1 MDSIETS
8 GSPYE
13 TYVRLVMEGV
23 TPKKPEQRPRSIRMA
38 KENEGYEP
46 QHSEAGARLAR
57 EQAVRDAPV
66 QHLDG
71 KAISLIRKGQ
81 PIFSGCMLYFPDAL
95 LAVAELS
102 VAGNDKHN
110 PGQPLHWSRGK
121 SNDHGDCI
129 VRHQLDVGKIDGEDG
144 FYHEVKVAW
153 RALAQLQTF
162 IEERRAAE
170 ENA

>member
-1 MDSIETS
+1 M
-8 GSPYE
+8 
-13 TYVRLVMEGV
+13 V
-23 TPKKPEQRPRSIRMA
+23 
-38 KENEGYEP
+38 KENEESR
-46 QHSEAGARLAR
+46 QRILAAGVRTAKGPGVDSK
-57 EQAVRDAPV
+57 AV
-66 QHLDG
+66 
-71 KAISLIRKGQ
+71 SLIRKGQ
-81 PIFSGCMLYFPDAL
+81 PIFSGCLAYFPDAL

-102 VAGNDKHN
+102 LTGNDKHN

-129 VRHQLDVGKIDGEDG
+129 VRHQLDVGKIDAEDG
-144 FYHEVKVAW
+144 HYHEVKVAW